1 MNLPPWG
8 FAIKRVFP
16 PHFRCLCLFTRVYP
30 WLKDTETTNVCCDVV
45 SKQSFVAVCKCLITA
60 WNPSRE
66 TPSSF
71 VWICPKIKC
80 ESPLVLQDVYPSRHP
95 DSLTAQPHRTPNIAP
110 AVCLRIEHETNPY
123 LAFMVSVPSNP
134 FTGWKT
140 ETFKG

>member
-1 MNLPPWG
+1 
-8 FAIKRVFP
+8 
-16 PHFRCLCLFTRVYP
+16 
-30 WLKDTETTNVCCDVV
+30 LKDTETTNVCCDVV

-71 VWICPKIKC
+71 VWNCPKIKC

-95 DSLTAQPHRTPNIAP
+95 DSLTAHPHRTPNIAP